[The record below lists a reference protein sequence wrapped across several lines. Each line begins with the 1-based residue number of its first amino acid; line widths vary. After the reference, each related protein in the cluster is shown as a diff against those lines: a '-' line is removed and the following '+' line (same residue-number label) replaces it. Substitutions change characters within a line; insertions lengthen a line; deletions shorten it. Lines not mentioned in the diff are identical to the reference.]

1 LTSSE
6 LLPPTPRKQEREA
19 GLDEQSYKTN
29 KIGGGRV
36 LMRSG
41 SPAVAFPALCL
52 EGEEEEEERESEY
65 AALPPPDYAMPMPRP
80 QDGGTLKR
88 HQLSLSRHS

>member
-1 LTSSE
+1 
-6 LLPPTPRKQEREA
+6 
-19 GLDEQSYKTN
+19 
-29 KIGGGRV
+29 
-36 LMRSG
+36 MRSG

-88 HQLSLSRHS
+88 HQLRCLVTPESMICSTRSRKKPCISHINN